1 MQNRFP
7 ESELRPSQYRDARR
21 NGREGG
27 FNDESHARRFQIS
40 FDHSGSGNSRLPPGQ
55 PVATIPSNLRPSAV
69 LLGLQTRTMNS
80 KHYDL
85 VVIGSGPAGE
95 KGAAQAAYFGKKV
108 ALIEKEP
115 MLGGA
120 AANTGTLPSKT
131 LRETALYLSGFRKRE
146 LYGVNFTFKDQVTA
160 KDFLYRERQIV
171 ASERA
176 RITENLNR
184 HKVDLFYGKASFCDP
199 HTLAVEPENA
209 TGVLLKA
216 DTFLIATGSHP
227 FHPEIFPFYS
237 PRVYDSDTILNL
249 HDIPP
254 TMLVAGGGVIG
265 CEYACMFAALGVK
278 VSLVEGR
285 DRLLGFLDAEISQLL
300 ADSMRAM
307 GIELHL
313 HDAVEEIVDEDE
325 FTVRL
330 KSGASLTVHTILAAT
345 GRTGNTGGLGL
356 ENLDIT
362 PTKRGCIEVNK
373 HFQTTQPHIY
383 AAGDVVGFPAL
394 ASTSMEQAR
403 VAMVHAYDL
412 KYKTNLAQ
420 VLPFGIYTIPEISM
434 AGETEESLRENNIP
448 YVVGR
453 ARFEDN
459 ARGQIIGEKEGVMKL
474 LFGREDMKLLG
485 IQILGE
491 QASELIHIGLQAIM
505 LKANAD
511 LFIQTCF
518 NYPTLSELYKYATY
532 DALGKRAQSSEEEP
546 NPPSP

>member
-1 MQNRFP
+1 
-7 ESELRPSQYRDARR
+7 
-21 NGREGG
+21 
-27 FNDESHARRFQIS
+27 
-40 FDHSGSGNSRLPPGQ
+40 
-55 PVATIPSNLRPSAV
+55 
-69 LLGLQTRTMNS
+69 MNT
-80 KHYDL
+80 KKYDL

-115 MLGGA
+115 VLGGA

-146 LYGVNFTFKDQVTA
+146 LYGVNFSLKDQVTA
-160 KDFLYRERQIV
+160 KDFLYRERQVV

-176 RITENLNR
+176 RITENLKR
-184 HKVDLFYGKASFCDP
+184 HKVSLYSGTASFEDP
-199 HTLAVEPENA
+199 HTLSVQPENA
-209 TGVLLKA
+209 SGVLIKA

-227 FHPEIFPFYS
+227 FHPEVFPFYS

-285 DRLLGFLDAEISQLL
+285 ERLLGFLDAEISQLL
-300 ADSMRAM
+300 ATSMRAM

-313 HDAVEEIVDEDE
+313 RDAVEEVIDEEE

-330 KSGASLTVHTILAAT
+330 QSGARLAVHTILAAT
-345 GRTGNTGGLGL
+345 GRTGNTRGLGL
-356 ENLDIT
+356 EKLGIAPN
-362 PTKRGCIEVNK
+362 KRGCIEVNE
-373 HFQTTQPHIY
+373 FYQTAQPHIY

-412 KYKTNLAQ
+412 KYKTDLAN

-434 AGETEESLRENNIP
+434 AGETEESLREKKIP

-453 ARFEDN
+453 AEYANN

-474 LFGREDMKLLG
+474 LFSRDDMKLLG
-485 IQILGE
+485 VHILGE
-491 QASELIHIGLQAIM
+491 QASEIVHTGLQAI
-505 LKANAD
+505 LLHANAD

-532 DALGKRAQSSEEEP
+532 DALGKRAASSRGA
-546 NPPSP
+546 ST